1 MQGDDFPVDHYIDG
15 AVEVKVNAVDFA
27 DFRER
32 MLNVGTVIKTWQVA
46 N

>member
-1 MQGDDFPVDHYIDG
+1 MQGDDFAVDHDIDRSLQL
-15 AVEVKVNAVDFA
+15 KVNTMNFT

-46 N
+46 D